1 MAPIDNLLK
10 QVPSFKEN
18 IPMWAR
24 VTTLLSFV
32 LAFQLSGGIYL
43 ASMQQMMGATSL
55 MHEDIMMAA
64 LASFTGIS
72 IVFPSC
78 SD

>member
-1 MAPIDNLLK
+1 
-10 QVPSFKEN
+10 
-18 IPMWAR
+18 MWAR

-32 LAFQLSGGIYL
+32 LVFQLSGGIYL

-72 IVFPSC
+72 IVFPILFRLKFRFTTYGII
-78 SD
+78 